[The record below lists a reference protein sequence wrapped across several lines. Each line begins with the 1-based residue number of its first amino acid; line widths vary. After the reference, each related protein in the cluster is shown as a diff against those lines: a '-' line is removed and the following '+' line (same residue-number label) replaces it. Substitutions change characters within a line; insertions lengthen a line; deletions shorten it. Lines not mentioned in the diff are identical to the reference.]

1 MKRFHRGEKGFTLI
15 ELLVVVAILGI
26 LAAVIVPNVGKWIGK
41 GATEAAG
48 AELHNVETA
57 VTAMMADAERSDL
70 TSANLTNDNNMHA
83 VYTVQVPTNTTLYLN
98 SYMTG
103 LHTDDTT
110 DLWYTAWLYSFTY
123 NTTAGVTVTQGNKVL

>member
-1 MKRFHRGEKGFTLI
+1 MKRFRRGEKGFTLI

-57 VTAMMADAERSDL
+57 VTALLADCETSTL
-70 TSANLTNDNNMHA
+70 TSNITSDNNLHA
-83 VYTVQVPTNTTLYLN
+83 VTATKVPTSEVLN
-98 SYMTG
+98 LIDYCTG
-103 LHTDDTT
+103 LHADDTD
-110 DLWYTAWLYSFTY
+110 DLWYTAWEYTI
-123 NTTAGVTVTQGNKVL
+123 TASGTVTQGDKVL